1 MHMCAPREC
10 SGYKTYQ
17 YQPLQLCEKC
27 GMVFTPDQLAEHEKE
42 CKVQMAQDD
51 MVCPLCGVILKGGED
66 ALCHYSELRCQ
77 ANPRTGKE
85 FQEIIR
91 QKVEK

>member
-1 MHMCAPREC
+1 
-10 SGYKTYQ
+10 
-17 YQPLQLCEKC
+17 
-27 GMVFTPDQLAEHEKE
+27 
-42 CKVQMAQDD
+42 MAQDD
-51 MVCPLCGVILKGGED
+51 MVCPLCGVVLEGGED